1 MATLIALSEGE
12 QLDFTELQNRL
23 QLTPGNLTIH
33 IQKLEEAG
41 YVAVEK
47 TFVKRRPK
55 TWIEATAAGRTAFA
69 DHVDALEAIIRAGP
83 APE

>member
-55 TWIEATAAGRTAFA
+55 TWIEATAAGRTVFA